1 MKRERKRR
9 VGLVFWLIYALL
21 QGIVEGREARTTK
34 RLIDIIFI
42 DKIVQLLAQKTRSN
56 FSFSSAT
63 LRLRQH
69 AVICE
74 TSPR

>member
-21 QGIVEGREARTTK
+21 HGIVEGREARTTK
-34 RLIDIIFI
+34 RLIDIIFNE
-42 DKIVQLLAQKTRSN
+42 KIVQLLAQKTRSN
-56 FSFSSAT
+56 FSFRSAT

-69 AVICE
+69 AVFCE

>member
-56 FSFSSAT
+56 FSFSSAAAIFCNT
-63 LRLRQH
+63 SAYTTCRRL
-69 AVICE
+69 
-74 TSPR
+74 